1 MLGKQPI
8 VPIEVGYCTYSLHSY
23 FNLSI
28 PGSYPYILLQT
39 VRSFTKSLS
48 SYFLAPCGRQS
59 LSHITNSH
67 GVVFI
72 FWSKLLRSP

>member
-8 VPIEVGYCTYSLHSY
+8 VPIDVGYCTYSLHSY

-39 VRSFTKSLS
+39 VHSFTKSLS
-48 SYFLAPCGRQS
+48 SYFLAPVGGRACLILRTAMV
-59 LSHITNSH
+59 LSSSS
-67 GVVFI
+67 GL
-72 FWSKLLRSP
+72 SC